1 MALKLIRLPQGTNR
15 SHILRRSVDLH
26 DEEINL
32 AELERLFRRFW
43 RVWHKSPQKETRE
56 VGT

>member
-1 MALKLIRLPQGTNR
+1 MALKLIRLPQGT